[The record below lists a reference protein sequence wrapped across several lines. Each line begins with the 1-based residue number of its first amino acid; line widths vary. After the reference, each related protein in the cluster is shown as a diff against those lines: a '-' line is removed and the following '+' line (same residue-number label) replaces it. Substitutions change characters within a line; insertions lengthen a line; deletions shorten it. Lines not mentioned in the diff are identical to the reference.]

1 VNPLRAMRSLF
12 LKIFLSFWLTVVLVG
27 VAWVITWNLQPDVV
41 VSRWRAM
48 MGGATSLYAQ
58 ASAEEMDRNGRAA
71 VANYLQRLQT
81 TTNIRAYLFDD
92 RGQLIAGRQSDTAR
106 QLALHAAESD
116 EAEFNVFPTMAWS
129 ARRAVGPSGHAYVF
143 VAEVPRGPWGGLRPT
158 VPSQLF
164 RWILAILLSGS
175 ICYLLTRYLTRPI
188 LRLQTAARQIADG
201 DLSARAGDKLE
212 RRRDEIGEL
221 VRDFNQ
227 MADRIE
233 TLVASQKQL
242 ISDIS
247 HELRS
252 PLARLTVALGLAR
265 QRAGDG
271 ASNALD
277 RIEREAERLNDMIGK
292 LLTLAKLGSASAPPE
307 RTSVNL
313 SELLQEIVED
323 ASFEAQDHDCN
334 VRLVS
339 SEDAMVEGSPELLRS
354 AIENVVRNAVR
365 YTAAQTDVEVSLSSN
380 GTAAKLARIVVRDH
394 GPGVPD
400 TELQKVFQPFYR
412 LADARE
418 RSSGGV
424 GLGLAITDRAVRLHG
439 GSISARNA
447 NGGGLEVEIRLPI

>member
-1 VNPLRAMRSLF
+1 MKPMRAMRSLF

-27 VAWVITWNLQPDVV
+27 VAWVITWNLQPEVV

-48 MGGATSLYAQ
+48 MGGATALYAQ
-58 ASAEEMDRNGRAA
+58 SSAEEMDRSGRAG
-71 VANYLQRLQT
+71 VTNYFQRLQS
-81 TTNIRAYLFDD
+81 TTNIRAYLYDD
-92 RGQLIAGRQSDTAR
+92 KSQLIAGKKSDTAQ
-106 QLALHAAESD
+106 QLAQHAAQSD
-116 EAEFNVFPTMAWS
+116 ETEFDIYATTAWA
-129 ARRAVGPSGHAYVF
+129 ARRSVGPFGKAYVF
-143 VAEVPRGPWGGLRPT
+143 VAEVPRGPWGGFRPT

-164 RWILAILLSGS
+164 RWFLAFLLSGL

-188 LRLQTAARQIADG
+188 LRLRTAARQIADG
-201 DLSARAGDKLE
+201 DLSARAASTME

-292 LLTLAKLGSASAPPE
+292 LLALARMGSASTPPE
-307 RTSVNL
+307 RTSIQL
-313 SELLQEIVED
+313 SELLQEIVDD

-334 VRLVS
+334 VQLVCAS
-339 SEDAMVEGSPELLRS
+339 DTVVEGSPELLRS
-354 AIENVVRNAVR
+354 AIENVVRNAVH
-365 YTAAQTDVEVSLSSN
+365 YTSPETNVEVRLSCN
-380 GTAAKLARIVVRDH
+380 GASSKSARIVVRDH

-400 TELQKVFQPFYR
+400 TELQKVFEPFYR
-412 LADARE
+412 LANARE
-418 RSSGGV
+418 RTTGGT

-439 GSISARNA
+439 GSVSAHNA
-447 NGGGLEVEIRLPI
+447 EGGGLEVEIRLPI

>member
-1 VNPLRAMRSLF
+1 MKPMHAMRSLF

-27 VAWVITWNLQPDVV
+27 AAWVITWNLQPEVV

-58 ASAEEMDRNGRAA
+58 SSAEEMDHYGRAGVLA
-71 VANYLQRLQT
+71 YFQRLES
-81 TTNIRAYLFDD
+81 TTNIRAYLYDEQS
-92 RGQLIAGRQSDTAR
+92 QLIAGKKSEPAQRLAQHAAQSDDT
-106 QLALHAAESD
+106 
-116 EAEFNVFPTMAWS
+116 EFEIFPTTAWS
-129 ARRAVGPSGHAYVF
+129 ARRSVGPSGKAYVF

-164 RWILAILLSGS
+164 RWFLAFLLSGL

-188 LRLQTAARQIADG
+188 LRLQMAARQIADG
-201 DLSARAGDKLE
+201 DLSARAASKME

-221 VRDFNQ
+221 VRDFNR
-227 MADRIE
+227 MAGRIE

-292 LLTLAKLGSASAPPE
+292 LLALARMGSASVPPE
-307 RTSVNL
+307 RASIQL

-323 ASFEAQDHDCN
+323 ASFEAQDHHCN
-334 VRLVS
+334 VRLISTGDTV
-339 SEDAMVEGSPELLRS
+339 VEGSPELLRS
-354 AIENVVRNAVR
+354 AIENVVRNAVH
-365 YTAAQTDVEVSLSSN
+365 YTAAETDVEVTLSAN
-380 GTAAKLARIVVRDH
+380 GASAKSARIVVRDH

-400 TELQKVFQPFYR
+400 TELEKVFQPFYR
-412 LADARE
+412 LANARE
-418 RSSGGV
+418 RSTGGT

-439 GSISARNA
+439 GSVSARNA
-447 NGGGLEVEIRLPI
+447 EGGGLEVEIRLPI

>member
-1 VNPLRAMRSLF
+1 MRSLF
-12 LKIFLSFWLTVVLVG
+12 LKIFFSFWLTVVLVG
-27 VAWVITWNLQPDVV
+27 AAWVITWNLQPDVV

-58 ASAEEMDRNGRAA
+58 ASSEEMDHNGRAA
-71 VANYLQRLQT
+71 VANYLQRLQS
-81 TTNIRAYLFDD
+81 TTNIRAYLYDD
-92 RGQLIAGRQSDTAR
+92 KGQLIAGKKSETAQ
-106 QLALHAAESD
+106 QLALHAAETN
-116 EAEFNVFPTMAWS
+116 EPEFKVFATMAWS
-129 ARRAVGPSGHAYVF
+129 ARRAVGPSGNAYVF

-158 VPSQLF
+158 VPSQLI

-201 DLSARAGDKLE
+201 DLSARAASKMT

-271 ASNALD
+271 AAHALD

-292 LLTLAKLGSASAPPE
+292 LLTLARLGSASAPPE
-307 RTSVNL
+307 RTSVDL

-334 VRLVS
+334 VRLVC
-339 SEDAMVEGSPELLRS
+339 SEDAVVEGSPELLRS
-354 AIENVVRNAVR
+354 AIENVVRNAVH
-365 YTAAQTDVEVSLSSN
+365 YTAAQTDVEVRLSSN
-380 GTAAKLARIVVRDH
+380 GASIRSARIVVRDH
-394 GPGVPD
+394 GPGVPEA
-400 TELQKVFQPFYR
+400 ELVKVFQPFYR

-418 RSSGGV
+418 RSSGGT

-439 GSISARNA
+439 GSIAARNA
-447 NGGGLEVEIRLPI
+447 VGGGLEVEIRLPI